1 MERNKNKIVI
11 DIDDDLQLVAEKSF
25 FPREISVYLTKK
37 GRWIQDLALVGQHYE
52 IDRRDYTFD
61 YSDQFTVKVWGVNY
75 YEDFTEEFLIPLYR
89 GEDDSYPV

>member
-1 MERNKNKIVI
+1 MEHNENKIVI
-11 DIDDDLQLVAEKSF
+11 DLDGDLQLVAEKSF

-61 YSDQFTVKVWGVNY
+61 YSDQFSVKVWGVNY
-75 YEDFTEEFLIPLYR
+75 YEDFTKEFLIPLYR